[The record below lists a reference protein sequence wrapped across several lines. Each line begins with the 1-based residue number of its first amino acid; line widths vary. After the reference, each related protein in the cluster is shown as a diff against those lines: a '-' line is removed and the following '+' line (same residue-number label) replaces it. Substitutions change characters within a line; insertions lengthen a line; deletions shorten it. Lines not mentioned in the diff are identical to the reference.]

1 MFFVFGYSLVG
12 LCVCCVVVF
21 CVVLYGF
28 GLFGLFGGVVCC
40 SILGGFIVLV
50 CLVWFGGVLCSVLGG
65 VW

>member
-1 MFFVFGYSLVG
+1 MVLVC
-12 LCVCCVVVF
+12 LVCLVWCG
-21 CVVLYGF
+21 VL
-28 GLFGLFGGVVCC
+28 CC